1 MLEIKNLTVRYG
13 PVLAVEDLSLSVED
27 GSTVAILGPNGA
39 GKSSTLN
46 TIAGLIKPAGGT
58 IYWANR
64 AISKSSP
71 QEIARAGIS
80 LVMENREL
88 FPEMSVAENLLLG
101 AHIRKDRKKIV
112 EDTERILGYF
122 PALRECLKQQAGTM
136 SGGQQQFLAI
146 ARALM
151 AKPKLLL
158 LDEPSLG
165 LAPIIVKDIFEIL
178 RTITAEENL
187 SVLIV
192 EQNAR
197 AALRIAS
204 QVYIF
209 EAGRLVSSGST
220 DDISSD
226 EVIRQSY
233 LGI

>member
-1 MLEIKNLTVRYG
+1 
-13 PVLAVEDLSLSVED
+13 
-27 GSTVAILGPNGA
+27 
-39 GKSSTLN
+39 
-46 TIAGLIKPAGGT
+46 
-58 IYWANR
+58 
-64 AISKSSP
+64 
-71 QEIARAGIS
+71 
-80 LVMENREL
+80 
-88 FPEMSVAENLLLG
+88 
-101 AHIRKDRKKIV
+101 
-112 EDTERILGYF
+112 
-122 PALRECLKQQAGTM
+122 M

>member
-101 AHIRKDRKKIV
+101 AHIRK
-112 EDTERILGYF
+112 EEW
-122 PALRECLKQQAGTM
+122 
-136 SGGQQQFLAI
+136 SGRYPI
-146 ARALM
+146 
-151 AKPKLLL
+151 K
-158 LDEPSLG
+158 
-165 LAPIIVKDIFEIL
+165 AP
-178 RTITAEENL
+178 
-187 SVLIV
+187 
-192 EQNAR
+192 
-197 AALRIAS
+197 
-204 QVYIF
+204 
-209 EAGRLVSSGST
+209 RL
-220 DDISSD
+220 
-226 EVIRQSY
+226 
-233 LGI
+233 

>member
-13 PVLAVEDLSLSVED
+13 PVLAVEDLSLSVDD
-27 GSTVAILGPNGA
+27 GTTVAILGPNGA

-46 TIAGLIKPAGGT
+46 TIAGLIKPAGGR
-58 IYWANR
+58 IDWANGP
-64 AISKSSP
+64 ISKSSP

-101 AHIRKDRKKIV
+101 AYIRKDRKKIA

-122 PALRECLKQQAGTM
+122 PVLRDCLKQQAGTM

-178 RTITAEENL
+178 RTITTEEKL

-204 QVYIF
+204 HLYIL

-220 DDISSD
+220 GDISSD